1 MNNIQTPVILKKARE
16 SLGLSQA
23 SVSRDTGINRTYLS
37 RFESA
42 VQILSDSDLQSLQD
56 HYANLGF
63 DFSEIAGTENIDNE
77 LYGDGTQTVSRESC
91 TIIDGFLIPEGTTP
105 SKAEDLLDELKRHEE
120 IIEAELSSAPNEG
133 FFGIDE
139 GDLRSRL
146 GLIGLRGLRCYSIV
160 QTLQGRENPF
170 STLTGDPDID
180 IRGDHKDLQGYLTQK
195 EEQAQ

>member
-1 MNNIQTPVILKKARE
+1 MNNIQTPTILKKARE

-63 DFSEIAGTENIDNE
+63 DFSEIVGTENIDQE
-77 LYGDGTQTVSRESC
+77 LYGDGAQTVKRESC
-91 TIIDGFLIPEGTTP
+91 TIIDGFLIPEGITP
-105 SKAEDLLDELKRHEE
+105 SKAEDLLDELKRHEK
-120 IIEAELSSAPNEG
+120 IIEEELSSAPNQG
-133 FFGIDE
+133 FFGADE
-139 GDLRSRL
+139 GDLRRRL
-146 GLIGLRGLRCYSIV
+146 GLDGLRGLRCYSIV
-160 QTLQGRENPF
+160 QTLQGRERPY

-180 IRGDHKDLQGYLTQK
+180 IKGDHEDLQAYLMQE